1 MKIVFTVEG
10 TKKRTC
16 DKSGDRDHLPANK
29 CLKPIVDVERVKR
42 GVLWNTQSRG
52 LK

>member
-10 TKKRTC
+10 TKKITS
-16 DKSGDRDHLPANK
+16 DKSSGRDYLPANK

-42 GVLWNTQSRG
+42 CVLWNTQS
-52 LK
+52 